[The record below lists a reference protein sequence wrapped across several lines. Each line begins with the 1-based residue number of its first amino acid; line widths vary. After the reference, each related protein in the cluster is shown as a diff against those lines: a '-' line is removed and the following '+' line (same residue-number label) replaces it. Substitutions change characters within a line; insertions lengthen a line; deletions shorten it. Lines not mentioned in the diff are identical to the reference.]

1 MSEQTLTEPVITVT
15 EVAARQVG
23 VVRANE
29 PENAEKTLRIFVE
42 EGGCSGLQYGMVF
55 DEKRDKDHAVEFLGR
70 PFSWMNSVRIIFR
83 ERLWITTTTSTAPG
97 SRSRIRMPSS
107 PAAAGIPSRPDWFFS
122 ALGLVHQSSTC
133 DRNTP

>member
-55 DEKRDKDHAVEFLGR
+55 DEKRDKDHAVEFCGETVLVG
-70 PFSWMNSVRIIFR
+70 V
-83 ERLWITTTTSTAPG
+83 
-97 SRSRIRMPSS
+97 
-107 PAAAGIPSRPDWFFS
+107 FS
-122 ALGLVHQSSTC
+122 AK
-133 DRNTP
+133 